1 MTTCKSCGA
10 QIQFVITKTG
20 KKMPLDAKPRR
31 FYVIQGGMPVQFQGH
46 EPHFA
51 TCPKADRFK
60 KKKEKPAVTDYGWAN
75 GWGDQTPELVRKCR
89 ELGHEVSDEKIDK
102 DIELLN
108 AKKALKSDAP
118 GVPYRCFTHTVR
130 CDICGYHYKYD
141 SS

>member
-1 MTTCKSCGA
+1 
-10 QIQFVITKTG
+10 
-20 KKMPLDAKPRR
+20 MPLDAKPRR

-60 KKKEKPAVTDYGWAN
+60 KKKEKPAITDFGWAN
-75 GWGDQTPELVRKCR
+75 SWGDQTPELVRKCR
-89 ELGHEVSDEKIDK
+89 ELGHEVSD
-102 DIELLN
+102 
-108 AKKALKSDAP
+108 KSDAP

-130 CDICGYHYKYD
+130 CDICGYRYKYD